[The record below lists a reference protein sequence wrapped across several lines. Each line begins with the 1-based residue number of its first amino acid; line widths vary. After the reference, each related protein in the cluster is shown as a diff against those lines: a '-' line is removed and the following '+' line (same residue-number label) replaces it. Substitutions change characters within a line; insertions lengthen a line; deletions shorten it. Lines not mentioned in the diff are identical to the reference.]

1 MDGLYDQ
8 LRIALHSVWRRRWL
22 ALGVAWA
29 LCLLGWLAI
38 ALVPSTYESKAKVLA
53 QMQTILPDK
62 IGITPAER
70 QADLLRVKQ
79 MLTSSESLQ
88 KVVRRTDLN
97 RLVASDRD
105 LAAQVA
111 ALRANIKIVAQLDNV
126 IEISATSGVGGFSN
140 AENARTATA
149 IVQSLLDFVSSG
161 NLAGDK
167 VETGQTLAFLD
178 AELKRREAQLQ
189 EAEQRRA
196 EFEARY
202 MGMLPGV
209 GSIPDRLSAARIEL
223 ANIDRDI
230 VTNQSALSSI
240 RAQMAGI
247 PATIASPNYGAPGAG
262 FASAQLAALEAQLS
276 QAQARGWT
284 DRHPD
289 VVATKA
295 EIARLTP
302 QAARERASGG
312 GAMGG
317 APNPAYAS
325 LRGMAA
331 EKEAQIG
338 AALARKGQIQ
348 TAIAQIAANGSD
360 DSGVAG
366 EQERINRDYDVLKR
380 QYDKLV
386 EDREQ
391 VRLRAD
397 AQSKTDAFNFRIL
410 EPPSHPTIPA
420 SPNRP
425 LFLTLI
431 LLVAI
436 GTGVAA
442 AFANAQ
448 LRATFPS
455 QAKLEQALGLPVLG
469 AISEVVTAD
478 RRAERRQRLTWFA
491 SAGGAL
497 AASYALLMLVEF
509 WQRSTVA

>member
-79 MLTSSESLQ
+79 MLTSTENLQ
-88 KVVRRTDLN
+88 KVVRGTDLN

-111 ALRANIKIVAQLDNV
+111 ALRTNIKIVAQLDNV

-140 AENARTATA
+140 AENARTSTA

-161 NLAGDK
+161 NLAGDRA
-167 VETGQTLAFLD
+167 ETGQTLAFLD

-209 GSIPDRLSAARIEL
+209 GSIPERLSAARIEL

-240 RAQMAGI
+240 RTQMAGI
-247 PATIASPNYGAPGAG
+247 PATIAAPNYGAPGAG

-295 EIARLTP
+295 EIARLSP

-312 GAMGG
+312 AAMGT
-317 APNPAYAS
+317 PNPAYAS

-331 EKEAQIG
+331 EKEAQIS

-348 TAIAQIAANGSD
+348 AAMAQVAAGGSD
-360 DSGVAG
+360 ESDVAG
-366 EQERINRDYDVLKR
+366 QQERLSRDYDVLKR

-397 AQSKTDAFNFRIL
+397 AQSKTDAFNFRII
-410 EPPSHPTIPA
+410 EPPSHPTVPA

-431 LLVAI
+431 LLVAVA
-436 GTGVAA
+436 GGVAA
-442 AFANAQ
+442 AFAKGQ
-448 LRATFPS
+448 LQPTFPS

-478 RRAERRQRLTWFA
+478 RRAERRQRLKWFA

>member
-8 LRIALHSVWRRRWL
+8 FRIALHSVWRRRWL

-79 MLTSSESLQ
+79 MLTSTENLQ
-88 KVVRRTDLN
+88 KVVRGTDLN

-111 ALRANIKIVAQLDNV
+111 ALRTNIKIVAQLDNV

-140 AENARTATA
+140 VENARTSTA

-167 VETGQTLAFLD
+167 VETGQTLAFLE

-202 MGMLPGV
+202 MGMLPGI
-209 GSIPDRLSAARIEL
+209 GSIPERLSAARIEL
-223 ANIDRDI
+223 ASIDRDI

-240 RAQMAGI
+240 RTQMAGI
-247 PATIASPNYGAPGAG
+247 PATIAAPNYGAPGAG

-295 EIARLTP
+295 EIARLSP
-302 QAARERASGG
+302 QAARERASGAA
-312 GAMGG
+312 AMGT
-317 APNPAYAS
+317 PNPAYAS

-348 TAIAQIAANGSD
+348 AAMAQVAAGGSD
-360 DSGVAG
+360 ESDVAG
-366 EQERINRDYDVLKR
+366 QQERLSRDYDVLKR

-397 AQSKTDAFNFRIL
+397 AQSKTDAFNFRII
-410 EPPSHPTIPA
+410 EPPSHPTVPA

-431 LLVAI
+431 LLVAVA
-436 GTGVAA
+436 GGVAA
-442 AFANAQ
+442 AFAKGQ
-448 LRATFPS
+448 LQATFPS

-469 AISEVVTAD
+469 TISEVVTAD
-478 RRAERRQRLTWFA
+478 RRAERRQRLKWFA